1 MKHIL
6 LIIVVIL
13 FFTII
18 VKSQTTPSICDS
30 LNNYWDNFFKQFDG
44 FFVTY
49 MESAPELL
57 TSIDSLC
64 IRIKGQDSLF
74 SSTNQFKAFVTF
86 YVNDD
91 GDPICLKLLKPNNI
105 IVQNIVASRVGGLK
119 FKPAIISGK
128 IRIVPMALQ
137 FLFIKDK

>member
-6 LIIVVIL
+6 LIIVAIL

-44 FFVTY
+44 FVTY

-86 YVNDD
+86 YVNED

-119 FKPAIISGK
+119 FKPAIISGE

-137 FLFIKDK
+137 FFFVKDK